1 MKKLAIVLFTVMI
14 AACNTTQTKT
24 TQPTQPESPPPQ
36 AASQPQ
42 ETAPKQAAEDN
53 SVYFD
58 LDKSVVKAE
67 YRDTVAKEAEAL
79 KKGGSVTVEGNCD
92 ERGSA
97 EYNLALGHRRANA
110 VKKLLVSAGVPA
122 KHIKTVSF
130 GKEKPR
136 ADCHDE
142 SCWKQ
147 NRRVDFVSGS

>member
-14 AACNTTQTKT
+14 AACGTTQTKT
-24 TQPTQPESPPPQ
+24 TTPPP
-36 AASQPQ
+36 PK
-42 ETAPKQAAEDN
+42 ETAPASAPAATEPTTPPAAEDN

-58 LDKSVVKAE
+58 FNESVVKPE
-67 YRDTVAKEAEAL
+67 YRDTVAKEADAL
-79 KKGGSVTVEGNCD
+79 KKGGSVTLEGNCD

-110 VKKLLVSAGVPA
+110 VKKLMVAAGVPA

-147 NRRVDFVSGS
+147 NRRVDFAQ